1 MHWTREGSLA
11 PSCPWAGTGSGE
23 QLGGWV
29 LVAWAR
35 RGQGRHHEP
44 LVQHEIKWSLGLWPS
59 LPAAG
64 RGLSGRLHPW
74 LSGHRAEGLGDRHWG
89 RRGGAVGPRSGERG
103 RAEGGE
109 QGGGVPCLSA
119 TAMVPERCLLGG
131 DERRTEA
138 TKSPHTPPASSQL
151 HGLWRLGDKVTARH
165 HGPRGTGQAALVRV
179 LVLRPQP
186 EGAGV
191 GSEGP
196 LGGRL
201 RGRGGRCRP
210 HAASRGACSAIVPPW
225 HSPPRGAVSPAVREA
240 LRVLPPTHRQGGL

>member
-1 MHWTREGSLA
+1 MALS
-11 PSCPWAGTGSGE
+11 P
-23 QLGGWV
+23 
-29 LVAWAR
+29 R
-35 RGQGRHHEP
+35 RGQGP
-44 LVQHEIKWSLGLWPS
+44 LWAP
-59 LPAAG
+59 PAVAQRAPGGGAG
-64 RGLSGRLHPW
+64 RQTLGSQRRSRGATFRGAGEGR
-74 LSGHRAEGLGDRHWG
+74 GWG
-89 RRGGAVGPRSGERG
+89 A
-103 RAEGGE
+103 
-109 QGGGVPCLSA
+109 GGGVPCLSA

-165 HGPRGTGQAALVRV
+165 HGPRGTGQAALRRVRV